1 MTESEREMMRKQAIA
16 AFECRYYYEDLGVF
30 RVFDNAKEV
39 LLKALLQETDN
50 VSYKNI
56 DRWAAGNGQ
65 LQSALK
71 KIRKNR
77 FGNVTV
83 IDGFGEEAPIL
94 PADWQE
100 KVKGIRAVQ
109 TETALEIIPG
119 IAGVFD
125 YYKTCG
131 KDGQDHIRGLAASE
145 NTAFVCRD
153 KLNGYAET
161 YFSIALKSPEF
172 SFALYTMPN
181 NLPIKGT
188 ALLGV
193 TLLLG
198 DTLYVENA
206 AKYFDI
212 TPYVAG
218 LRS

>member
-1 MTESEREMMRKQAIA
+1 MTESERELMRKQAVA

-30 RVFDNAKEV
+30 RVFDNAKEM

-50 VSYKNI
+50 VSYRDI
-56 DRWAAGNGQ
+56 ERWAASNGQ

-77 FGNVTV
+77 FGHITV
-83 IDGFGEEAPIL
+83 VDGFSDENPIL
-94 PADWQE
+94 PIEWQE
-100 KVKGIRAVQ
+100 KVKKISAVQ
-109 TETALEIIPG
+109 TETALEISLG
-119 IAGVFD
+119 LEGVFD

-131 KDGQDHIRGLAASE
+131 KDGQDHIRGLGVSK

-161 YFSIALKSPEF
+161 YFSIALKSDEF

-193 TLLLG
+193 SLLVG